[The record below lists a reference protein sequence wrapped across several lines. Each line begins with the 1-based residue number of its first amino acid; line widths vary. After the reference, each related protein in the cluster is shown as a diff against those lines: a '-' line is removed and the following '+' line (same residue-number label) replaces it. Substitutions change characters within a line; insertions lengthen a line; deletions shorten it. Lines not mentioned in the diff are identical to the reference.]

1 MNNTPTIHLLIVTG
15 QAQANLIPVMQF
27 KPDLIALAVSEGMR
41 NNAKQFI
48 NLLKTLAGY
57 RDEAII
63 RFDAVPEVGLEGIK
77 DRALEIED
85 ELRQRYPAHALT
97 YHATGGTKL
106 MALGFYDVFRSSP
119 NTILYTDT
127 EHGQIETLYPEKS
140 PPIAIEKV
148 LTIESYLSS
157 MGKQVRKRAD
167 TAWEEKVRQRRGLS
181 IWLAQHNDKL
191 HSYWSVINHVAHKS
205 LTQDQRRGQ
214 PPALAEPEQFFAKGK
229 MPHGLWK
236 TALENLSA
244 AGVCQ
249 WDSARPERLGFDAPD
264 GALYLSGAWLE
275 EYVWLTASELGCD
288 QVWGNVFFTE
298 TDNPKDDVRNE
309 MDCLIL
315 HNNRLL
321 MVECKT
327 SAFKEGGEKN
337 SDILYKLDTLE
348 RRTGGLFGDAWLVS
362 ARALD
367 EPTLNRAR
375 GYQIKVINGG
385 DIGQMKKQIQQWMKL
400 KT

>member
-1 MNNTPTIHLLIVTG
+1 MNTPKIHLLIVTG

-27 KPDLIALAVSEGMR
+27 NPDIIALAVSAAMQ
-41 NNAKQFI
+41 NNAKHFI
-48 NLLKTLAGY
+48 KLLKTIAQY
-57 RDEAII
+57 RDENII
-63 RFDAVPEVGLEGIK
+63 RFDDVPEVGLEAIK

-85 ELRQRYPAHALT
+85 ELRQRYPDHAIA

-106 MALGFYDVFRSSP
+106 MALGFYDVFRASP

-127 EHGQIETLYPEKS
+127 EHGEIETLYPEKS

-157 MGKQVRKRAD
+157 MGKIFRKRAD
-167 TAWEEKVRQRRGLS
+167 QRWEEKARQRRS
-181 IWLAQHNDKL
+181 VSFWLAQNNDKL
-191 HSYWSVINHVAHKS
+191 HAYWSVINHLAHQS
-205 LTQDQRRGQ
+205 LAPQQRGT
-214 PPALAEPEQFFAKGK
+214 PPALAAPEQFFEKNKIPYGK
-229 MPHGLWK
+229 WRE
-236 TALENLSA
+236 ALEKLSA
-244 AGVCQ
+244 AGICQ
-249 WDSARPERLGFDAPD
+249 WDGEQPERLCFDSPD
-264 GALYLSGAWLE
+264 GAQYLSGAWLE

-288 QVWGNVFFTE
+288 QVWANVFFTE
-298 TDNPKDDVRNE
+298 ADNPKDDVRNE

-327 SAFKEGGEKN
+327 SAFKEGSEKN

-362 ARALD
+362 ARFLD
-367 EPTLNRAR
+367 ESTQNRAR

-385 DIGQMKKQIQQWMKL
+385 EISQMKNQIQQWMKIKL
-400 KT
+400 

>member
-1 MNNTPTIHLLIVTG
+1 MNTPTIHLLIVTG

-48 NLLKTLAGY
+48 KLLKTLAGY
-57 RDEAII
+57 RDENII
-63 RFDAVPEVGLEGIK
+63 RFDEVPEVGLEAIK

-106 MALGFYDVFRSSP
+106 MALGFYDVFRSLP

-140 PPIAIEKV
+140 PPIAIGKV
-148 LTIESYLSS
+148 LTIESYLFS

-167 TAWEEKVRQRRGLS
+167 TAWEEKARQRRGLS

-191 HSYWSVINHVAHKS
+191 HSYWSVINHLAHKS
-205 LTQDQRRGQ
+205 LVQDQPRGQ
-214 PPALAEPEQFFAKGK
+214 PPALAEPEQFFEKGK
-229 MPHGLWK
+229 IPYGKWRG
-236 TALENLSA
+236 ALEKLSA

-249 WDSARPERLGFDAPD
+249 WDEAQPERLGFVSPD

-298 TDNPKDDVRNE
+298 TDNPKYDVRNE

-327 SAFKEGGEKN
+327 SVFKEGGEKN

-362 ARALD
+362 ARMLD

-375 GYQIKVINGG
+375 GYQIKVIYGG
-385 DIGQMKKQIQQWMKL
+385 EISQMKNQIQQWMKL